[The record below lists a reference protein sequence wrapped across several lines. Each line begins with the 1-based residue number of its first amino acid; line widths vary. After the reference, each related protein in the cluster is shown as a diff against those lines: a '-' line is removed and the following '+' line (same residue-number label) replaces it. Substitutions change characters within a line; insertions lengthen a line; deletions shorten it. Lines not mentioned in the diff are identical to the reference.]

1 MENFFH
7 VLKVIDRTHQEL
19 LQFFVIITIQKRKR
33 MKSDVNLYQITS
45 IMKSSVDSGFVETP
59 FERVRNQSW
68 AILLSLCSQCTTCVI
83 LRTLVWNSLMLK
95 VPFQL
100 SAVLTFDE
108 LTAVTNSQSLFTL
121 QFFSI
126 LYNEEVHKRL
136 CV

>member
-68 AILLSLCSQCTTCVI
+68 AILLSLCSQCKTCVI